1 MFIIFIFAF
10 KLAARQQP
18 LGNWSVTVGV
28 EWACQP
34 VLLVSCR
41 HRTATDTEAR
51 RGESASR
58 LGSLS
63 GSVCISCG
71 VVFLVLSLS
80 RCCCGYFK
88 AWHCVVCC
96 LLLASR
102 KFQGLPGRAP
112 SYNCQSH
119 GKCQMDRKELPLLWL
134 PLFSFGFSQ
143 KITRQ
148 FKCEKRCG
156 QHKQRSAT
164 VCLCLFSAGVEVAQK
179 PK

>member
-10 KLAARQQP
+10 KLAARQP

-41 HRTATDTEAR
+41 HRTLR

-63 GSVCISCG
+63 GSVCISCC
-71 VVFLVLSLS
+71 VFSVLSFS
-80 RCCCGYFK
+80 CCCCGYYK

-96 LLLASR
+96 WQVGNFKVCRAVPLATI
-102 KFQGLPGRAP
+102 G
-112 SYNCQSH
+112 NCMENVKWTEKNCDFSDYQF
-119 GKCQMDRKELPLLWL
+119 R
-134 PLFSFGFSQ
+134 PLFSSFFWVV
-143 KITRQ
+143 
-148 FKCEKRCG
+148 F
-156 QHKQRSAT
+156 
-164 VCLCLFSAGVEVAQK
+164 
-179 PK
+179 PKDY